1 MELTT
6 DLKRD
11 ISALFDVFEEA
22 SGTQRVVTPLEYPG
36 SGDRVVVRA
45 RPRNGHW
52 VIDENGEA
60 AMYARMSGGEL
71 NSDSIKRWAENLAQT
86 NRIELDKEEQ
96 LVTTVSD
103 ARLIAP
109 TLFHVAAAAQQ
120 LFALATSAKER
131 ETSQFKEQVSNIVRE
146 VCQELNVPFRSNV
159 VLPIVGDMEADH
171 VLGDESNPLIL
182 VIATSTTRLL
192 EAELMHMQ
200 FRASNTNGYVLAVAE
215 NHTTVGVKHFNRANY
230 FTDKTVAFN
239 GADLSQLLREKLH

>member
-45 RPRNGHW
+45 RPRGDHW

-71 NSDSIKRWAENLAQT
+71 NTDSIKRWAEHLEQAT
-86 NRIELDKEEQ
+86 RIELDADEQ
-96 LVTTVSD
+96 LVTKID
-103 ARLIAP
+103 DPRLIAP

-120 LFALATSAKER
+120 LFALATSTKER
-131 ETSQFKEQVSNIVRE
+131 ETSQFKEQVSSIVRE
-146 VCQELNVPFRSNV
+146 VCLDLNVPVRNNV
-159 VLPIVGDMEADH
+159 ILPIMGEMQADH
-171 VLGDESNPLIL
+171 IIGDESNPLIL

-192 EAELMHMQ
+192 EAELIHMQ
-200 FRASNTNGYVLAVAE
+200 YRASHINGYVLAVAE
-215 NHTTVGVKHFNRANY
+215 NQTTVGVKHFNRANY
-230 FTDKTVAFN
+230 FTGKTVAFS
-239 GADLSQLLREKLH
+239 GPELSQLLRSQLH

>member
-60 AMYARMSGGEL
+60 AMYARMSGGDL

-146 VCQELNVPFRSNV
+146 VNL
-159 VLPIVGDMEADH
+159 VGQTLFDAVNASIDDRAERLGFARGKEAIAQAQ
-171 VLGDESNPLIL
+171 VLGRLGHRSAIHECKPTL
-182 VIATSTTRLL
+182 ATK
-192 EAELMHMQ
+192 
-200 FRASNTNGYVLAVAE
+200 VA
-215 NHTTVGVKHFNRANY
+215 
-230 FTDKTVAFN
+230 
-239 GADLSQLLREKLH
+239 